1 MLPFHLTPVELE
13 IVKQM
18 QSLCKIALVAQAIGV
33 SEETVRTH
41 LMHIRAKSGKH
52 STWEAVTYCHSEL
65 TDEHEEP

>member
-1 MLPFHLTPVELE
+1 MLTFHLTPAELE

-52 STWEAVTYCHSEL
+52 STWEAVTCCHREF
-65 TDEHEEP
+65 THEHEEP